1 MEWCQGRVY
10 IKLSLTALKHILA
23 TFFVCPLRVKTESKP
38 LNISAL
44 ISLSMSIDKKFTR
57 RELLESSCKAVLGLA
72 AYSAL
77 GPLLPEANAG
87 EYKEIY
93 LDDEKDFKDVIA
105 DSGLCWVMY
114 TWDGQTAD
122 PEVQER
128 GQKFW
133 HKIKTNFGH
142 QVDYLITINTTN
154 WTYNDGHNEAIDEI
168 GENSF
173 PSFLLYR
180 NGEVVEGDRGYPV
193 KVQGAPKENSMNN
206 MINYMKE
213 HTILK

>member
-1 MEWCQGRVY
+1 
-10 IKLSLTALKHILA
+10 
-23 TFFVCPLRVKTESKP
+23 
-38 LNISAL
+38 
-44 ISLSMSIDKKFTR
+44 MSIDKKFTR
-57 RELLESSCKAVLGLA
+57 RELLESGCKAVFGFA
-72 AYSAL
+72 VYSAL
-77 GPLLPEANAG
+77 GPLLPQEANAG
-87 EYKEIY
+87 DYKEIY

-114 TWDGQTAD
+114 QYNGPNPDSEKN
-122 PEVQER
+122 PEDIDR
-128 GQKFW
+128 RRNKFW
-133 HKIKTNFGH
+133 NILKNEFGS
-142 QVDYLITINTTN
+142 QVDIYIVIDTTN
-154 WTYNDGHNEAIDEI
+154 WSTEYSENRAISEI
-168 GENSF
+168 GENSY